1 MSTRRRLSNNS
12 LRRSGNSVNTSPC
25 NRSTSLNRSLSRP
38 ISIHDEK
45 KIYRFREVSGGWR
58 SAKDF
63 FQKNEEVTLKGENYK
78 PHPNSEVKQ
87 VKETNRDN
95 PDKTVH
101 SSNKR
106 AAGKIGRLN

>member
-1 MSTRRRLSNNS
+1 MSTRRKLSNNS
-12 LRRSGNSVNTSPC
+12 LRKSGNSVYTSPC
-25 NRSTSLNRSLSRP
+25 NRSTSSNQSRTRP
-38 ISIHDEK
+38 NSIHDEK

-78 PHPNSEVKQ
+78 PNREVKE
-87 VKETNRDN
+87 VKETNKDN

-106 AAGKIGRLN
+106 TAGEIRRLN